1 MRITQ
6 IIMNIDLVGEP
17 KTGKIRAAQ
26 AGANLGDCSQELAP
40 RGLESQA
47 PEGWQPLKGT
57 I

>member
-26 AGANLGDCSQELAP
+26 AGAKLGNCSQELAL
-40 RGLESQA
+40 RGLEARLLEAESH
-47 PEGWQPLKGT
+47 
-57 I
+57 